1 MLLVVGH
8 PGIGAGLEAL
18 LRIEDRYDTRRVQ
31 SVEQVRAGVD
41 GWTADVALVDGVLV
55 EIGRTE
61 ALAMPT
67 IVLSGNAM
75 DGARLASRLPAGR
88 GWLRKDATA
97 DDLRRGIERA
107 LVRSRRGVPP
117 RVALLVLL
125 LLALAIIAT
134 LIVSVIA
141 RG

>member
-18 LRIEDRYDTRRVQ
+18 LRIEERYDTRRVQ
-31 SVEQVRAGVD
+31 SLEQVRAGVD
-41 GWTADVALVDGVLV
+41 GW
-55 EIGRTE
+55 
-61 ALAMPT
+61 
-67 IVLSGNAM
+67 
-75 DGARLASRLPAGR
+75 
-88 GWLRKDATA
+88 TA